1 MDLLEKCST
10 LIKDL
15 LKPSPV
21 KGGNRMDT
29 MKAVAVTPGEEN
41 SARVIDAP
49 RPTPSADEVLVKID
63 RVGICGTDME
73 IDRAE
78 YGQAPTGFDY
88 LIIGH
93 ENFGHVESLG
103 EQVKDFAPG
112 DYVVA
117 MVRRPDD
124 CPHCLAGEQ
133 DMCVTANYTERGIK
147 GRHGFMS
154 EYYVESPQ
162 YLINIP
168 NTLKEVGVLLEPLTV
183 VEKGIRHAW
192 IIQNRIKNWQPKKA
206 LIIGSG
212 PIGLLGA
219 MVTRLKGLETVVYS
233 RNTDPILTE
242 RVAAIGAVYVPKLDE
257 KGEII
262 NHIGALPET
271 HGPFDFILESTGSEQ
286 VAIASM
292 GIIGI
297 NGALC
302 LTSITGSEEPM
313 QICPGCLNI
322 GLVLGNRAVF
332 GSVNANRLDFEQG
345 VRDLAAGIERWPGW
359 PESLITRRVSV
370 ESFRDG
376 FERKP
381 GDTKVVVE
389 F

>member
-1 MDLLEKCST
+1 
-10 LIKDL
+10 
-15 LKPSPV
+15 
-21 KGGNRMDT
+21 MDT
-29 MKAVAVTPGEEN
+29 MKAVAVTPGEKN

-49 RPTPSADEVLVKID
+49 RPTPSADEVLVKIN
-63 RVGICGTDME
+63 RVGICGTDLE

-78 YGQAPTGFDY
+78 YGQAPPDFDY

-93 ENFGHVESLG
+93 ENFGHVESVG
-103 EQVKDFAPG
+103 AEVKDFAPG

-124 CPHCLAGEQ
+124 CAHCRAGEQ
-133 DMCVTANYTERGIK
+133 DMCITGNYTERGIK

-154 EYYVESPQ
+154 EYYVESPR
-162 YLINIP
+162 YLLKIP
-168 NTLKEVGVLLEPLTV
+168 SALKEAGVLLEPLTV

-192 IIQNRIKNWQPKKA
+192 IMQNRIKDWQPKKA

-233 RNTDPILTE
+233 RNTDRTITD
-242 RVAAIGAVYVPKLDE
+242 RVAAIGATYVPKLDE

-271 HGPFDFILESTGSEQ
+271 HGPFEFILESTGSEQ
-286 VAIASM
+286 VAMASM

-302 LTSITGSEEPM
+302 LTSITGSEAPM
-313 QICPGCLNI
+313 EICPGCLNI
-322 GLVLGNRAVF
+322 GLVLGNRVVF

-345 VRDLAAGIERWPGW
+345 VRDLAAGLERWPGW
-359 PESLITRRVSV
+359 LEGLITRRVPL
-370 ESFRDG
+370 ERFRDG
-376 FERKP
+376 FERRP

-389 F
+389 L